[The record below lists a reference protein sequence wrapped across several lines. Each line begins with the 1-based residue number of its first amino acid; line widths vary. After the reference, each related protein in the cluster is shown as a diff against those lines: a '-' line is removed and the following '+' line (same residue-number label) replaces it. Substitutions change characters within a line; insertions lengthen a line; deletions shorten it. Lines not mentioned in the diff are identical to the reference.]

1 MEKCRYVPKLVNI
14 DGEKDKIIK
23 QVVAATKTSWSIR
36 KVYIVKH
43 LI

>member
-23 QVVAATKTSWSIR
+23 KVVATTKTSW
-36 KVYIVKH
+36 YQ
-43 LI
+43 